1 MTSELR
7 ELYQQVI
14 LDHASRPRN
23 HRELEHATHQSE
35 GYNPLCGDHIT
46 VFCTAE
52 GETITDASFTGSGC
66 AICTASSSMMTEF
79 LKGKTV
85 EHVQDVFTKFRDLVT
100 GRVEAMDVIDDLDK
114 LAVFAGVREFPI
126 RVKCAT
132 LAWHTM
138 KAALENRD
146 EVVST
151 E

>member
-1 MTSELR
+1 MSDLR

-23 HRELEHATHQSE
+23 HRELEHATHRSE
-35 GYNPLCGDHIT
+35 GYNPLCGDRIT

-52 GETITDASFTGSGC
+52 GGTITDASFTGSGC
-66 AICTASSSMMTEF
+66 AICTASSSMMTQF
-79 LKGKTV
+79 LKGKTF
-85 EHVQDVFTKFRDLVT
+85 ELARSVFTKFRDLVT

-114 LAVFAGVREFPI
+114 LAVFAGVRVFPI

-132 LAWHTM
+132 LPWHTM
-138 KAALENRD
+138 KAALESSD
-146 EVVST
+146 EVIST